1 MSSDTKPIAGLYVLT
16 DTPSEPATLLARVT
30 AVLRGGASVIQY
42 RDKSGIPAQRR
53 AEAEAIRALCQRHGA
68 TFIVNDDPALAAELG
83 ADGVHL
89 GRDDMSLAEARRIVG
104 AKAIIGISCYDSL
117 ARARSAAAE
126 GADYVA
132 FGSIYPS
139 ATKPEAVRAPLTLL
153 TQAKQQLV
161 LPLVAIGGIN
171 AGNAA
176 PVIAAGADA
185 LAVISSVFLAA
196 DPEAEARRLATLF
209 PARQR

>member
-1 MSSDTKPIAGLYVLT
+1 MHPDTRPLAGLYVLT
-16 DTPSEPATLLARVT
+16 DTPSEPATLLPRVA
-30 AVLRGGASVIQY
+30 AVLRGGANVIQY
-42 RDKSGIPAQRR
+42 RDKTGDPAQRR

-68 TFIVNDDPALAAELG
+68 IFIVNDDPALAAEVG

-89 GRDDMSLAEARRIVG
+89 GRSDMSLAEARRIVG

-117 ARARSAAAE
+117 DRARSVAAE
-126 GADYVA
+126 GANYVA

-139 ATKPEAVRAPLTLL
+139 ATKPDAVPAPLTLL
-153 TQAKQQLV
+153 TQATRQLAV
-161 LPLVAIGGIN
+161 PLVAIGGIS

-209 PARQR
+209 PT